1 MTLIVKSHADTVRY
15 LEVLRHLTQ
24 TLATLCSPVAGKDSG
39 ECLEVER
46 CFENVLDDGQR
57 LCELA
62 QGWIQLQTSLASI
75 RESQKSIEE
84 AVSVKRLI

>member
-15 LEVLRHLTQ
+15 LEGLRHLTQ

-57 LCELA
+57 LCTCPRVDTTPDKLSFDPRITE
-62 QGWIQLQTSLASI
+62 IY
-75 RESQKSIEE
+75 
-84 AVSVKRLI
+84 